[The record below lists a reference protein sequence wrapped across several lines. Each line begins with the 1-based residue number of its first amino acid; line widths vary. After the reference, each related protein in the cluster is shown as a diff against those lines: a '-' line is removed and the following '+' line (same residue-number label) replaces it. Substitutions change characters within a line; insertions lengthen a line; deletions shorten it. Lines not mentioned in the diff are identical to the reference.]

1 MKYENQIFY
10 MNQKEKIKS
19 LHYIHCESISK
30 FTTYFTTSPINN
42 IESKLGIFDSYGPN
56 SYWLEKKEK

>member
-30 FTTYFTTSPINN
+30 FTTYFTTSSINN
-42 IESKLGIFDSYGPN
+42 INTTIG
-56 SYWLEKKEK
+56 